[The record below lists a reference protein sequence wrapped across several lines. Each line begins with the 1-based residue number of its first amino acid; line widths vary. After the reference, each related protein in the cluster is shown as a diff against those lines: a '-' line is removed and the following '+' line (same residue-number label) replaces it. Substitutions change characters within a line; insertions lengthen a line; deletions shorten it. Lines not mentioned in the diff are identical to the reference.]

1 MKLTILKT
9 HSILKIFLLSI
20 IALAASNAHAGK
32 LYKWVDANG
41 NISYQ
46 DQPPPK
52 SGKILSEKEVISK
65 ADDKQE
71 NDTGLPKVVV
81 YSVSECELCDRLI
94 RVLTQNKVPHIE
106 LPLED
111 DREAQRRILAKS
123 NSIIAPTIFIGDNI
137 VQGGSEDS
145 LKEQLRSAG
154 FEIAEAKQV
163 KSSNRLT
170 VDQ

>member
-9 HSILKIFLLSI
+9 HSILKIFLLSF
-20 IALAASNAHAGK
+20 IAIAASNAHAGK

-41 NISYQ
+41 KISYQ

-65 ADDKQE
+65 AGEAQE
-71 NDTGLPKVVV
+71 GDTGLPKVVV
-81 YSVSECELCDRLI
+81 YSVNECELCDRLI
-94 RVLTQNKVPHIE
+94 SVLRQNKIPHIE

-111 DREAQRRILAKS
+111 DRDAQKKILAKAS
-123 NSIIAPTIFIGDNI
+123 SIIAPTIFIGETI
-137 VQGGSEDS
+137 VQGGSEAG
-145 LKEQLRSAG
+145 LKERLRSAG
-154 FEIAEAKQV
+154 FEIAPAEQV
-163 KSSNRLT
+163 KSKNRLN